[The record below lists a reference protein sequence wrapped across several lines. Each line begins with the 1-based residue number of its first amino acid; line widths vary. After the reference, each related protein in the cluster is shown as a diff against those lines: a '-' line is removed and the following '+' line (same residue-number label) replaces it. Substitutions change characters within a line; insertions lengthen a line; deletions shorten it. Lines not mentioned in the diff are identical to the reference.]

1 MQRILAAVDG
11 SMPSLRAVAFAADLA
26 SKYSAE
32 LIILTVGPELSLKLT
47 SELETYFCQEHIDAP
62 LNEWRSADAESM
74 LAGARL
80 EAEAQGAK
88 QIFTQSSIGDAA
100 EEIIGVAKN
109 KKADLIVVGSR
120 GLGRLAGLLLGSVA
134 QKVLAHAAC
143 PVLIV
148 R

>member
-1 MQRILAAVDG
+1 MQRVLAAVDG

-32 LIILTVGPELSLKLT
+32 LIILTVGPALSVKLT
-47 SELETYFCQEHIDAP
+47 SELEEHIDAP
-62 LNEWRSADAESM
+62 LNEWRSADAEGM

-100 EEIIGVAKN
+100 EEIIGVAKD